1 MDKNK
6 FTSPIR
12 EEVLSLFEQVD
23 VTTERCFDSEKLK
36 NLMSIAEIFDVRK
49 IIVTGAGDSWV
60 AGGAMLPVMEK
71 YCDAMSVQVYNP
83 IQFSRF
89 VTKGDIGIGEPNSP
103 LIIGI
108 SVGGGTARV
117 AEVLEKANALGAC
130 SMLITN
136 NPESR
141 CAKIAKKV
149 FDVETPAFP
158 YDKMPHPNIRSYFA
172 SLTALAAVSCRF
184 GHVRGL
190 LPPTAKEEF
199 KKAIK
204 DYVESWKP
212 VFDDIDEQMFDL
224 AKTWCRFE
232 KFDFLGVE
240 TQLYSTIF
248 GLEKFYESCGT
259 LCNYDDPEDWCH
271 IDYLCKDPE
280 TIGTIFHIDKDSPSL
295 SRTIET
301 INSAVHIGRPTLVVT
316 NSDAEFPEGAVVCRI
331 PKAPEGYEW
340 VTPMMEYI
348 PDALL
353 AGYCATLG
361 GRKNFVQY
369 DPMTK
374 EFDMES
380 LHSRKG
386 AMTIGTSEVQIHV

>member
-1 MDKNK
+1 MDKTK

-12 EEVLSLFEQVD
+12 EEVLSLPELSD
-23 VTTERCFDSEKLK
+23 ASTERCFGSEKLK
-36 NLMSIAEIFDVRK
+36 GLMPISEIFDVRK

-60 AGGAMLPVMEK
+60 AGGAMLPVMKK
-71 YCDAMSVQVYNP
+71 YCDAMQVSVYNP

-103 LIIGI
+103 LAIGI

-117 AEVLEKANALGAC
+117 AEVLEKANAIGAC

-149 FDVETPAFP
+149 FYVETPEYP
-158 YDKMPHPNIRSYFA
+158 YDKMIHPNIRSYFA
-172 SLTALAAVSCRF
+172 SMTALAALSCRF

-190 LPPTAKEEF
+190 LPPTAEDDF
-199 KKAIK
+199 KNAIRT
-204 DYVESWKP
+204 YCHSWDP
-212 VFDDIDEQMFDL
+212 VMDSIDTQMFEL
-224 AKTWCRFE
+224 AQKWCRFE
-232 KFDFLGVE
+232 KFDFIGCE
-240 TQLYSTIF
+240 TQLYSAIF

-259 LCNYDDPEDWCH
+259 ICNYDDPEDWCH
-271 IDYLCKDPE
+271 IDFFCKDPE
-280 TIGTIFHIDKDSPSL
+280 TIGTVFHVDKDSPSL
-295 SRTIET
+295 SRVKET
-301 INSAVHIGRPTLVVT
+301 VASAVSIGRPTLVVT
-316 NSDAEFPEGAVVCRI
+316 NSDDEFAEGAEVVRI

-340 VTPMMEYI
+340 VMPLMEYV

-374 EFDMES
+374 EYDKES
-380 LHSRKG
+380 LHSKPN
-386 AMTIGTSEVQIHV
+386 AMTIGTSEVQIHF